1 MATATHIK
9 ALLESHAHG
18 DDVQF
23 YAVAMQVA
31 AHAARQGHGT
41 LAQDIRALVD
51 KSKQQKTDPSQ
62 TIQTQNTARKPDPRT
77 RLISLPKDL
86 TDLLSIS
93 QPDLRLSDMVL
104 TEDVRFRLQRILHE
118 NRQRDKLA
126 RHGLR
131 PRRKLLLMGPPGTGK
146 TLTASVLAAEL
157 HLPLMRVVFEGLMSR
172 YLGETAAKLRII
184 FDSMEKI
191 PGVYLFDE
199 FDAIGSQRAL
209 QGDVGEIRR
218 VLASFLQLLEQD
230 SSTSLIVAATNNPQL
245 LDPAL
250 FRRFDD
256 AVEYSVPADV
266 QIRDLIENRLSPY
279 PTDLQDWTCLMDKSR
294 GLSYA
299 ELALVCDDAAKE
311 MVLSDAVYITDQHML
326 KALAERHT
334 GRRGAP
340 LSFSGT

>member
-1 MATATHIK
+1 
-9 ALLESHAHG
+9 
-18 DDVQF
+18 
-23 YAVAMQVA
+23 
-31 AHAARQGHGT
+31 
-41 LAQDIRALVD
+41 
-51 KSKQQKTDPSQ
+51 
-62 TIQTQNTARKPDPRT
+62 
-77 RLISLPKDL
+77 
-86 TDLLSIS
+86 
-93 QPDLRLSDMVL
+93 
-104 TEDVRFRLQRILHE
+104 
-118 NRQRDKLA
+118 
-126 RHGLR
+126 
-131 PRRKLLLMGPPGTGK
+131 MGPPGTGK
-146 TLTASVLAAEL
+146 TLTASVLAGEL

-256 AVEYSVPADV
+256 AVEYSFPADI

-279 PTDLQDWTCLMDKSR
+279 TTELQDITSLVDKSR

-299 ELALVCDDAAKE
+299 ELASVCDDAAKE
-311 MVLSDAVYITDQHML
+311 MVLSDALCITDQHML
-326 KALAERHT
+326 KALAERQ
-334 GRRGAP
+334 
-340 LSFSGT
+340 